1 MTEAAPRLAWYKG
14 LTKYQWT
21 ILLVAWLG
29 WVFDVFDTA
38 IFNLTKGDMLKDM
51 MGPEQYALHGARY
64 EGNIQGF
71 FLAGWA
77 LGGLIFGILADRWG
91 RTRTLTLTILV
102 YSLFT
107 GLTVFCQEPWQV
119 GIARFITAL
128 GVGGEWA
135 AGAALVAE
143 VMPER
148 TRAAAAGFLQSA
160 AAIGPALTSL
170 ALIALSKHGW
180 QAMYLVG
187 IAPAL
192 ICVVIRFFIK
202 EPESTNNAAS
212 KARSPLAQLWS
223 DPKLRRN
230 TLIAMVIG
238 AVVVTGAGTASFWA
252 PNLMDAANKGIE
264 ASLAKE
270 RRGYATLISH
280 IGTLAGV
287 LLVPW
292 LCERIGRRRTIGMF
306 FLMSPIIAIMIVQ
319 IGTDYNTL
327 LWSLPVYNFF
337 AIGISSALAL
347 YFPEL
352 FPKHIRATGAG
363 MAYNVGRIFSIIMP
377 MVTGMVISESGSLAM
392 GFVIAAGIYAFGLV
406 AVWLAPETKGK
417 PLPQ

>member
-1 MTEAAPRLAWYKG
+1 MSEAAPRQPWYQG

-21 ILLVAWLG
+21 ILFVAWLG
-29 WVFDVFDTA
+29 WVFDIFDTA
-38 IFNLTKGDMLKDM
+38 IFNLTKGDMLKEM
-51 MGPEQYALHGARY
+51 MGAEQYALNGVRY

-71 FLAGWA
+71 FFAGWA
-77 LGGLIFGILADRWG
+77 FGGLIFGILADRWG
-91 RTRTLTLTILV
+91 RTRTLTLTILI

-107 GLTVFCQEPWQV
+107 GLTIFCQEPWQV
-119 GIARFITAL
+119 GVARFITAL

-170 ALIALSKHGW
+170 ALIKLSHHGW
-180 QAMYLVG
+180 EAMYLVG
-187 IAPAL
+187 VIPAL

-202 EPESTNNAAS
+202 EPESTA
-212 KARSPLAQLWS
+212 KVDPKGRSPFTELWS
-223 DPKLRRN
+223 DPKWRRN

-252 PNLMDAANKGIE
+252 PNLMDAANKGLDPALI
-264 ASLAKE
+264 KE
-270 RRGYATLISH
+270 KKGYATLISH

-292 LCERIGRRRTIGMF
+292 LCERIGRRKTIGLF
-306 FLMSPIIAIMIVQ
+306 FLMSPIIAIMVVNV
-319 IGTDYNTL
+319 GTDYNTL
-327 LWSLPVYNFF
+327 LWSLPIYNFF
-337 AIGISSALAL
+337 TIGVSAALAL

-352 FPKHIRATGAG
+352 FPTRMRATGAG
-363 MAYNVGRIFSIIMP
+363 MAYNVGRIFSIVMP
-377 MVTGMVISESGSLAM
+377 IVTGMVIAESGSLAM
-392 GFVIAAGIYAFGLV
+392 GFLIAAGIYAFGIV
-406 AVWLAPETKGK
+406 AIYFAPETKGK
-417 PLPQ
+417 PLPE

>member
-1 MTEAAPRLAWYKG
+1 MSDAAPHMPWYRG
-14 LTKYQWT
+14 LTRYQWT

-29 WVFDVFDTA
+29 WVFDIFDTA
-38 IFNLTKGDMLKDM
+38 IFNLTKGDMLKEM
-51 MGPEQYALHGARY
+51 MGTEQYALHGARY

-71 FLAGWA
+71 FLFGWA
-77 LGGLIFGILADRWG
+77 LGGLLFGIVADRWG
-91 RTRTLTLTILV
+91 RTRTLTLTILI

-160 AAIGPALTSL
+160 AAVGPALTSL

-180 QAMYLVG
+180 QAMYLAGVL
-187 IAPAL
+187 PAL

-202 EPESTNNAAS
+202 EPESS
-212 KARSPLAQLWS
+212 SPKPKIQRNPLSEIWS
-223 DPKLRRN
+223 NPQWRR
-230 TLIAMVIG
+230 TTVIAMVIG
-238 AVVVTGAGTASFWA
+238 AVVVTGAGTASFWS
-252 PNLMDAANKGIE
+252 PNLMDAANAGLPAE
-264 ASLAKE
+264 VVKE
-270 RRGYATLISH
+270 RKGFATLISH

-292 LCERIGRRRTIGMF
+292 LCERIGRRQTIGLF
-306 FLMSPIIAIMIVQ
+306 FMMSPIVAVMVVTV
-319 IGTDYNTL
+319 GTNYQTL
-327 LWSLPVYNFF
+327 LWSLPIYNFF
-337 AIGISSALAL
+337 AIGISAALAL

-377 MVTGMVISESGSLAM
+377 VVTGMVISESGSLAL
-392 GFVIAAGIYAFGLV
+392 GFLIAAGIYAFGLI
-406 AVWLAPETKGK
+406 AVWFAPETKGK
-417 PLPQ
+417 PLPS